1 LYTLAWVDRNGRE
14 EAIPAP
20 ARAYQSVRLS
30 PDGSALAL
38 DAWDQER
45 DVWIWHLARRTLT
58 RLTFDRGTD
67 RSPLWTPDGRRIVFS
82 SDRDRSTPRVYWQ
95 AADGTGPAERLTDG
109 EAFQVASS
117 VTPDGLFALI
127 ADQRDGPAD
136 INAVPLRETPADPKP
151 ATAREA
157 RTLVKTPFV
166 ERNGVVSPDGRWLA
180 YESNTSGDFEIYV
193 RPYPDTTAG
202 QWQVSAGGGTRP
214 VWSRDSRWLFFVAD
228 GAITEVSVN
237 AGSTWSSSVPQ
248 PAIKGA
254 YALDATLRISLPTVS
269 SAVNLI
275 HPFDVSPDGKRF
287 VLLKDEARQSKS
299 TAPAIVVVK
308 NWGEELKRLVK

>member
-1 LYTLAWVDRNGRE
+1 
-14 EAIPAP
+14 
-20 ARAYQSVRLS
+20 
-30 PDGSALAL
+30 
-38 DAWDQER
+38 
-45 DVWIWHLARRTLT
+45 
-58 RLTFDRGTD
+58 
-67 RSPLWTPDGRRIVFS
+67 
-82 SDRDRSTPRVYWQ
+82 
-95 AADGTGPAERLTDG
+95 
-109 EAFQVASS
+109 
-117 VTPDGLFALI
+117 
-127 ADQRDGPAD
+127 
-136 INAVPLRETPADPKP
+136 
-151 ATAREA
+151 
-157 RTLVKTPFV
+157 
-166 ERNGVVSPDGRWLA
+166 
-180 YESNTSGDFEIYV
+180 
-193 RPYPDTTAG
+193 
-202 QWQVSAGGGTRP
+202 